1 MSTKNKR
8 QQLEAGNLGE
18 QLVAHWLQQQR
29 WDILAQGWHSRWGE
43 LDIVAYKPKAEAEE
57 CLAFVEVKTRSRGN
71 WDLDGL
77 LAITATK
84 QAKLWKT
91 AQTFLA
97 KHPDWTEC
105 PCRFDV
111 ALVQY
116 IQRPMAKPK
125 PPAQSHNPASLHQ
138 SSNRTKAQTQQAQ
151 PSFPAGFALGDTA
164 RVHEYA
170 LTLVKYIEAAFSG

>member
-1 MSTKNKR
+1 MADLHCAMSTKNKR

-77 LAITATK
+77 LAITPTK

-97 KHPDWTEC
+97 KHPDWTEY

-125 PPAQSHNPASLHQ
+125 PPAQIHNPASAL
-138 SSNRTKAQTQQAQ
+138 TQQVQ
-151 PSFPAGFALGDTA
+151 PSFPEGFALGDTA
-164 RVHEYA
+164 RVPEYA
-170 LTLVKYIEAAFSG
+170 LTLVTYIEAAFSG